1 MARLRELG
9 NLEKFHATKNFL
21 GMDTCITM
29 SARYTNAE
37 GTPLTKEILFPA
49 IRAVIETHA
58 MLGVRFDGKLESP
71 DLVFFRLP
79 SIDLSRVVTF
89 SDSDD
94 LQGALEKWF
103 TRRFEGGEEDMPL
116 WRVEVLSDN
125 TVIFAMHHGMGDG
138 HCPVV
143 FHQSLF
149 RALQDPSY
157 PPSAAAAVTAI
168 DVRLSFWKILSV
180 LYHALMP
187 RPWNRGT
194 YAWTGNFIPPTAT
207 LNTRVR
213 LLTFDSTEADKLSRI
228 ARSHDATVSSAL
240 YELTVNTLSRVIARH
255 PAPVRY
261 KTIAMSF
268 PISLR
273 SIAGPDAT
281 PDVFCYYPASYGAFP
296 ALHADFSWDTAAW
309 VAVRLREQKHRLHE
323 TEMGILGWLVNNYPG
338 VLKGLFGTK
347 RTEGFRI
354 SNPGRFVVP
363 NVEGKWD
370 VGNVFFGQCDSL
382 VGPAMT
388 MNVLG
393 DPKGGI
399 NIVLSWGEGNVDE
412 AFVGDFIE
420 TLREGFLGVLA

>member
-1 MARLRELG
+1 MSRLRELG
-9 NLEKFHATKNFL
+9 NLEKFNATKNFL

-29 SARYTNAE
+29 SARYTTAE
-37 GTPLTKEILFPA
+37 ATPLTKEILFPA
-49 IRAVIETHA
+49 IQAVIEAHP
-58 MLGVRFDGKLESP
+58 MLGVRFDGRLDSP
-71 DLVFFRLP
+71 DIAFFRLP

-89 SDSDD
+89 SQSDD

-103 TRRFEGGEEDMPL
+103 TQRFEGGEEDMPL

-138 HCPVV
+138 HSTVV

-149 RALQDPSY
+149 RALQQPSY
-157 PPSAAAAVTAI
+157 PPCDSAVVVPNDGPLLPALETAI

-207 LNTRVR
+207 LNTRR
-213 LLTFDSTEADKLSRI
+213 PINSSRI
-228 ARSHDATVSSAL
+228 ARSHDATISSAL

-268 PISLR
+268 PVSMR
-273 SIAGPDAT
+273 SIAGPDAS
-281 PDVFCYYPASYGAFP
+281 PDVICYYASSYIGFP
-296 ALHADFSWDTAAW
+296 ALRANFSWSNAAQIA
-309 VAVRLREQKHRLHE
+309 VALREEKHKIRE
-323 TEMGILGWLVNNYPG
+323 TEMGTLAWVVNQYPRIFNG
-338 VLKGLFGTK
+338 MLGTK
-347 RTEGFRI
+347 RREGVRI
-354 SNPGRFVVP
+354 SNPGRFVAP
-363 NVEGKWD
+363 SVEGKWH
-370 VGNVFFGQCDSL
+370 VGNVFFGQCDSIL
-382 VGPAMT
+382 GPAMA
-388 MNVLG
+388 MSES
-393 DPKGGI
+393 I
-399 NIVLSWGEGNVDE
+399 SVLSWGEGNMDE

-420 TLREGFLGVLA
+420 TFREGFLGVLA